1 MEQWQLESGLPL
13 RARLSTSF
21 APHET
26 RPPLLSSATRRRI
39 TCDGDVPG
47 FPGCA
52 KLRGTRVHPAFGPL
66 SHFLFSHFY
75 WPHPRYADP
84 GFRMYIQDS

>member
-13 RARLSTSF
+13 RVRLSTGF

-66 SHFLFSHFY
+66 SNCLFSYFY